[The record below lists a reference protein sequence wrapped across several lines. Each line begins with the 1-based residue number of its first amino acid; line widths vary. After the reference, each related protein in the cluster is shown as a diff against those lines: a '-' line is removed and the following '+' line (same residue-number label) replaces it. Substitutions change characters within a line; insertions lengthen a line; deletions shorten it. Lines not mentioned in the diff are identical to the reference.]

1 MELAAQFL
9 PLAEVQAD
17 WLIVPAWEDEDL
29 SGTAAT
35 LDTRLDGLLARLR
48 EKKDISGKANDLT
61 PLLGHAGLAA
71 ERLLV
76 VGLGKRSKADRSVL
90 HDAAAAAARS
100 ITGKKIARIAL
111 ALPEDVPGLNWS
123 EVALA

>member
-1 MELAAQFL
+1 MELTAQFL

-17 WLIVPAWEDEDL
+17 WLIVLTWEDENL
-29 SGTAAT
+29 GGAASA
-35 LDTRLDGLLARLR
+35 LDAELGGLLTRLR

-76 VGLGKRSKADRSVL
+76 VGLGKSSKADRSVL

-100 ITGKKIARIAL
+100 TTGKQIARIA
-111 ALPEDVPGLNWS
+111 
-123 EVALA
+123 